1 MFGKKKETPAAPAS
15 SALGALK
22 QFTAAMDA
30 EDIKYRVDDERPVV
44 RVTYNGTNYER
55 LTFTFIFDDD
65 GDSCALRVFS
75 IANFTA
81 DQLAD
86 AYEFCNRMNAKYRWL
101 GFYVDSDND
110 FTASTDFVLSPGT
123 IGAECLELLRRAVNM
138 LEDVCKELN
147 E

>member
-1 MFGKKKETPAAPAS
+1 MLFGKKPADRMVQ
-15 SALGALK
+15 LFTDALK
-22 QFTAAMDA
+22 KDG
-30 EDIKYRVDDERPVV
+30 IKYTTHDEKPAVFIDYSGDN
-44 RVTYNGTNYER
+44 YNR
-55 LTFTFIFDDD
+55 LRFGFWFDED
-65 GDSCALRVFS
+65 GESVQLKVFS
-75 IANFTA
+75 IFQFTKS
-81 DQLAD
+81 QLPD